1 MKKKHAAKR
10 ATAVA
15 DASEQKGYVVGLVSD
30 SLTADQ
36 TTPGGLSS
44 LFSVAATKNTPLFVP
59 APKPEAKAG
68 SVKQEAGRVP
78 GGGDAVK
85 QKKEKQK
92 STAEKKLEDREEGL
106 KNADDADEE
115 RRPKKGK
122 RKAPEVDDDDDDDDG
137 ETLAVKRR
145 KVAWNKAVERIKL
158 KRTVFVGNLPVNCS
172 KKDLKNVFK
181 DLGAI
186 ESVRFRSV
194 LREDPT
200 MSRRLA
206 AIRRQVDPK
215 KTSINAYVVFKEE
228 EGAVSALLR
237 NGMEIQKDFYIRVD
251 RVSQHSSYNHKR
263 SIFVGNLPYDIKE
276 LPLRQHFEECG
287 KVEAVRLVRDRN
299 TGVGKGFGY
308 ILFESTDAVML
319 ALKLNGSQLLER
331 KIRVKRS
338 VKKEKVKKENE
349 KRGRGPARRGAEGQ
363 HGRDAARERGP
374 KTAHFKGPKHAERN
388 KLTGNPFKKNPGTGN
403 KTSTS
408 FIGTMADPVSKKGK
422 GMRKKFKPKKK
433 SKPVHF

>member
-1 MKKKHAAKR
+1 MKKKHAAKS

-15 DASEQKGYVVGLVSD
+15 DASEQRDYVVGLVSD

-36 TTPGGLSS
+36 TTPGTLSS
-44 LFSVAATKNTPLFVP
+44 LFSVAATKNTPLFIP

-68 SVKQEAGRVP
+68 SVKQEAGRVS
-78 GGGDAVK
+78 GGGEAVK
-85 QKKEKQK
+85 HKKEKQK
-92 STAEKKLEDREEGL
+92 SAAEKKLEDREEAL
-106 KNADDADEE
+106 KNADNADEE
-115 RRPKKGK
+115 SRPKKVK
-122 RKAPEVDDDDDDDDG
+122 RKAPEVDDDDG

-145 KVAWNKAVERIKL
+145 KVAWNKAEERIKL

-172 KKDLKNVFK
+172 KKDLKNIFK

-228 EGAVSALLR
+228 DGAVSALLR

-251 RVSQHSSYNHKR
+251 RVSQRSSYNHKQ

-308 ILFESTDAVML
+308 ILFESADAVML

-349 KRGRGPARRGAEGQ
+349 KRGRGPARRGAEGK
-363 HGRDAARERGP
+363 HGRDAARQRGP
-374 KTAHFKGPKHAERN
+374 QAAHFKGPKHAERS
-388 KLTGNPFKKNPGTGN
+388 KFTGKPFKKNPGTGN

-408 FIGTMADPVSKKGK
+408 FIGTMADPISKKGK
-422 GMRKKFKPKKK
+422 EMRKKFKPKKK